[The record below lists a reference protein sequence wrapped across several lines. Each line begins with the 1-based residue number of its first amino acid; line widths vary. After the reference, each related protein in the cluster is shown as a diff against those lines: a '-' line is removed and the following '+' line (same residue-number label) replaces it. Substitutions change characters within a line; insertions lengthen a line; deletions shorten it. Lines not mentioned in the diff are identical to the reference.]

1 MPIPDIPKPPISI
14 EPPSASVDVPVPS
27 SSHVNREEIGKF
39 INEQENQNTTK
50 KRTLSDIKKLEKYMI
65 DHGETRKVHEIPM
78 EELDEKIAGFL
89 MTIKKPDGE
98 DNEPSSIRNMI
109 SSFDRKVRRHGYKY
123 STIRSETNAF
133 SLTRE
138 TLKVNN
144 PFCPVNLDILFSKSI
159 RKLKYKK
166 ENYYKTL
173 KSFAKLSE
181 NKKSLVIYSC
191 FPMMYSKTFLF
202 FSTVLRYPDPEDL
215 FFNSVI

>member
-1 MPIPDIPKPPISI
+1 M
-14 EPPSASVDVPVPS
+14 
-27 SSHVNREEIGKF
+27 
-39 INEQENQNTTK
+39 T
-50 KRTLSDIKKLEKYMI
+50 
-65 DHGETRKVHEIPM
+65 DHEETRKVHEIPM
-78 EELDEKIAGFL
+78 DELDEKIAGFL

-98 DNEPSSIRNMI
+98 DYEPSSIRNMI
-109 SSFDRKVRRHGYKY
+109 LSFDRKLRRHGYKY
-123 STIRSETNAF
+123 SIIRSETNAF

-173 KSFAKLSE
+173 KSFTKLSE
-181 NKKSLVIYSC
+181 NKKSLVIFSC

-202 FSTVLRYPDPEDL
+202 FFQLC
-215 FFNSVI
+215 